1 MKKNE
6 KKSLVEHMER
16 VNQKVAVWPQ
26 WQQQMLKAKVS
37 TNSQQTVRALEEA
50 TV

>member
-6 KKSLVEHMER
+6 KKPLVEHMER
-16 VNQKVAVWPQ
+16 VNEKVAVWPL

-37 TNSQQTVRALEEA
+37 TNSRQRVKVLEEA
-50 TV
+50 VV

>member
-26 WQQQMLKAKVS
+26 WQQQIFKAKVS
-37 TNSQQTVRALEEA
+37 TNSRPVAKGLEEA
-50 TV
+50 AV